1 MTLTL
6 NRRSGGLVEGIVV
19 AAMQVAVFYF
29 TPLLN
34 RIYDGFPRAWVVL
47 SVAILAT
54 LFRGRPAGLIA
65 LAVGVALIWWDA
77 TTFVPVHPALEIFT
91 AVGLTQIFVIHRLQV
106 AQREL
111 LERQRALEAE
121 RNRANH
127 LHEVAEQANTAKDQL
142 LATLSH
148 ELRTPLNVILGYSRM
163 MRGSMASSPES
174 VRKTSQIIER
184 NAVAQMRIVEDLL
197 DVQRFVKAGLAIEY
211 EKFDLRSL
219 TSSVMESLNP
229 FAVEKRLHW
238 AGRAHAVTVE
248 ADRARIQQV
257 LWNLL
262 SNAIKFTPPGGC
274 IGVSAVQENGDVVVT
289 VEDSGVGIPAD
300 FLPHIF
306 EPFRQLDMSTTRR
319 HGGLG
324 IGLTIVK
331 SIIEAHGGSVAAQSE
346 GGGAQFIVR
355 FPITAAKGKREQ
367 VA

>member
-6 NRRSGGLVEGIVV
+6 NRRSGGLLAGTAV
-19 AAMQVAVFYF
+19 AAIQVAVFYF

-34 RIYDGFPRAWVVL
+34 RIYDGWPRAWLVL

-54 LFRGRPAGLIA
+54 LFRGRPAGIVA
-65 LAVGVALIWWDA
+65 LAVGVAVIWWDA
-77 TTFVPVHPALEIFT
+77 TTFIPMHPALEFFT
-91 AVGLTQIFVIHRLQV
+91 AVGLTQILVIHRMQV

-111 LERQRALEAE
+111 IQRQRALEAE
-121 RNRANH
+121 RNRANY
-127 LHEVAEQANTAKDQL
+127 LHEVAEQANAAKDQL

-163 MRGSMASSPES
+163 MRGGMASPES

-197 DVQRFVKAGLAIEY
+197 DVQRIIKAGFAIEY
-211 EKFDLRSL
+211 EKFDLRAL

-229 FAVEKRLHW
+229 LAVEKRLHW
-238 AGRAHAVTVE
+238 AGRVDPLTVE

-274 IGVSAVQENGDVVVT
+274 IGVAAVRENGEVVVT
-289 VEDSGVGIPAD
+289 VEDSGVGIPPD

-324 IGLTIVK
+324 IGLTLVK
-331 SIIEAHGGSVAAQSE
+331 SIIEAHGGSVAAHSE
-346 GGGAQFIVR
+346 GSGAQFIVR
-355 FPITAAKGKREQ
+355 FPITAAKGKREE